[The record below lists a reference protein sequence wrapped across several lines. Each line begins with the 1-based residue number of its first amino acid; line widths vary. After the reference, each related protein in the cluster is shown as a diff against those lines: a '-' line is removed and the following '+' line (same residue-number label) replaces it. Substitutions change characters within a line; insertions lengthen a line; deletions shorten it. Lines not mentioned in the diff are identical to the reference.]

1 MWVGWCPTQFLQFV
15 LSGIP
20 CPGMVLSEI
29 RMGLSISINIL
40 KIISHRQVVLDSVRS
55 TTLTITVCISIV
67 KGREG
72 GL

>member
-1 MWVGWCPTQFLQFV
+1 
-15 LSGIP
+15 
-20 CPGMVLSEI
+20 MVLSEI

>member
-1 MWVGWCPTQFLQFV
+1 MWAGWWPTQFLQFV

-20 CPGMVLSEI
+20 CPGMVLSTV
-29 RMGLSISINIL
+29 RMGLSISISIL
-40 KIISHRQVVLDSVRS
+40 KIISHRQVVLDSVQS
-55 TTLTITVCISIV
+55 TTLTVTVCISIE